1 MAPERKPWM
10 VERMDPRDIKIARL
24 EAALKYTCEL
34 SAILATVE
42 TKPRS
47 VETQRKLDRAWS
59 QLIVT
64 LPPEPRLDDWS
75 SRTG

>member
-1 MAPERKPWM
+1 M
-10 VERMDPRDIKIARL
+10 VERMDPRDVKIARL

-34 SAILATVE
+34 STILAAVE

-47 VETQRKLDRAWS
+47 AETQRKLDRAWS

-64 LPPEPRLDDWS
+64 LPPEPRWDDWS